1 MIFVK
6 ADTNIIHV
14 PTHYLTI
21 QEAINNAD
29 PGDTIFVH
37 QGVYYENIVANKSVS
52 LVGEDKDLTII
63 DGNGTSSVIFIQ
75 ANNVCVKNFTL
86 RKSGALLYD
95 SGIRIERSSGN
106 VISNNII
113 SSNYEGI
120 SLIIASSNNVIS
132 GNIISNNYDGISL
145 FPSSNN
151 VISGNIISNNYG
163 GITLIAS
170 SNNVISGNTIA
181 LNDYCGISILSS
193 INNIIYRNNF
203 NNTVQVQ
210 SDSSIN
216 VWNYGFEGNYWSDY
230 IGQDMNGD
238 GIGENPYIIDANNQD
253 DHPLLGTFF
262 EFEVVLKKNVY
273 DMTIISNST
282 ISDFKFEIGSETGNK
297 IIRFNIIGEDNTT
310 GFCRVMIPIELMNN
324 TFIIFVD
331 DEEISPVILEITNET
346 HVYLYF
352 TYNHTSQV
360 ISIISSRMQYLYNEL
375 LLRYA
380 MLQVDLY
387 NLNLTYS
394 ELLNRYDI
402 LFFNYTQLL
411 NNYNELNASYQK
423 HLIHYNENVSNFQNL
438 IYIFAALTAIFII
451 TTVYL
456 SKHVHANIQIRT
468 KVLEDQSKC

>member
-1 MIFVK
+1 MTRIIFVK
-6 ADTNIIHV
+6 ADTDIIHV
-14 PTHYLTI
+14 PTQYPTI
-21 QEAINNAD
+21 QEAINRAN

-52 LVGEDKDLTII
+52 LVGEDKNLTII
-63 DGNGTSSVIFIQ
+63 DGNGTSSVIFIL
-75 ANNVCVKNFTL
+75 ANNVGVKNFTL
-86 RKSGALLYD
+86 RRSGILFYD
-95 SGIRIERSSGN
+95 NGIRIERSSGN

-113 SSNYEGI
+113 SSNYG
-120 SLIIASSNNVIS
+120 
-132 GNIISNNYDGISL
+132 GISL
-145 FPSSNN
+145 FLSGNN

-163 GITLIAS
+163 GISLFSS

-181 LNDYCGISILSS
+181 LNGYRGISILYS
-193 INNIIYRNNF
+193 IDNVIYRNNF
-203 NNTVQVQ
+203 NNTVQVE

-216 VWNYGFEGNYWSDY
+216 IWNYGFEGNYWSDY
-230 IGQDMNGD
+230 VGQDMNGD
-238 GIGENPYIIDANNQD
+238 GIGENPHVINGNNQD
-253 DHPLLGTFF
+253 DHPLMGMFF
-262 EFEVVLKKNVY
+262 EFEVVLIKKVY
-273 DMTIISNST
+273 DVTIISNST

-297 IIRFNIIGEDNTT
+297 IIRFNVIGEDNTA

-324 TFIIFVD
+324 TFITFVD
-331 DEEISPVILEITNET
+331 EEEISPVILEITNET
-346 HVYLYF
+346 YVYLYF
-352 TYNHTSQV
+352 TYNHTPQV

-380 MLQVDLY
+380 MQQVDLY

-394 ELLNRYDI
+394 ELLNRYNI

-411 NNYNELNASYQK
+411 NDYNELNASYQK

>member
-1 MIFVK
+1 
-6 ADTNIIHV
+6 
-14 PTHYLTI
+14 
-21 QEAINNAD
+21 
-29 PGDTIFVH
+29 VH
-37 QGVYYENIVANKSVS
+37 KGVYYENIVANKSVS
-52 LVGEDKDLTII
+52 LVGEDKNLTVI
-63 DGNGTSSVIFIQ
+63 DGNGTSSVIFIL
-75 ANNVCVKNFTL
+75 ADNVRVENFTL
-86 RKSGALLYD
+86 RKSGIFPYD
-95 SGIRIERSSGN
+95 SGIRIERSRGN
-106 VISNNII
+106 LISN
-113 SSNYEGI
+113 
-120 SLIIASSNNVIS
+120 
-132 GNIISNNYDGISL
+132 NIISNNYDGISL
-145 FPSSNN
+145 FSSSSDA

-170 SNNVISGNTIA
+170 SDAVISGNIISNNYKYGGISLFSSSNNVISGNIISNNYGGISLSSSSNNVISGNTIA
-181 LNDYCGISILSS
+181 LNGYCGISILYSS
-193 INNIIYRNNF
+193 NNIVYRNNF

-210 SDSSIN
+210 SDSIN

-230 IGQDMNGD
+230 IGRDMNGD
-238 GIGENPYIIDANNQD
+238 GIGDNPYIIDANNQD
-253 DHPLLGTFF
+253 DHPLLGMFF
-262 EFEVVLKKNVY
+262 EFEAVLKKNVY
-273 DMTIISNST
+273 GVTIISNST
-282 ISDFKFEIGSETGNK
+282 ISDFKFEIGLETGNK

-324 TFIIFVD
+324 TFVIFVD
-331 DEEISPVILEITNET
+331 DEEISPVILDITNET
-346 HVYLYF
+346 YVYLYF
-352 TYNHTSQV
+352 TYNHTPQV
-360 ISIISSRMQYLYNEL
+360 ISIISSKMQYLYNEL

-380 MLQVDLY
+380 MQQVDLY

-411 NNYNELNASYQK
+411 NDYNELNASYQK

>member
-1 MIFVK
+1 LALITRIIFVK

-14 PTHYLTI
+14 YPTQSI
-21 QEAINNAD
+21 QEAINNAN

-37 QGVYYENIVANKSVS
+37 QGVYYENVVANKSVS
-52 LVGEDKDLTII
+52 LVGEDKNLTII
-63 DGNGTSSVIFIQ
+63 DGNETSSVIFIL

-86 RKSGALLYD
+86 RKSGTLPYD
-95 SGIRIERSSGN
+95 SGIRIEQSSGN
-106 VISNNII
+106 IISNNII
-113 SSNYEGI
+113 SNNYDGI
-120 SLIIASSNNVIS
+120 SLFSSGNNVIS
-132 GNIISNNYDGISL
+132 GNIISNNYEGITL
-145 FPSSNN
+145 IASSDT
-151 VISGNIISNNYG
+151 VISGNIISNNYKYD
-163 GITLIAS
+163 GISLFS
-170 SNNVISGNTIA
+170 SGNNVISGNTIA
-181 LNDYCGISILSS
+181 LNGYCGISILYS
-193 INNIIYRNNF
+193 ISNVIYRNNF

-210 SDSSIN
+210 SNSIN

-230 IGQDMNGD
+230 VGQDMNGD

-253 DHPLLGTFF
+253 DHPLLGMFF

-273 DMTIISNST
+273 DVTIISNAT

-331 DEEISPVILEITNET
+331 DEEISPVILEITNEI

-352 TYNHTSQV
+352 TYSHSSQV

-375 LLRYA
+375 LLRYT
-380 MLQVDLY
+380 MLQVYLY
-387 NLNLTYS
+387 NLNLTYY

-402 LFFNYTQLL
+402 LFSNYTQLL
-411 NNYNELNASYQK
+411 NDYNELNASYQK
-423 HLIHYNENVSNFQNL
+423 YLMQYNENMSNFQNL

-456 SKHVHANIQIRT
+456 SKHVHASIQTRA
-468 KVLEDQSKC
+468 